1 MTAWR
6 SVLVVLS
13 VCLLSACD
21 VAGNEGEP
29 DDGGDQTKSDD
40 EAASA
45 ERDAESAANMD
56 GGDVAGDTREAG
68 ASAQS
73 DASSAA
79 SRDANS
85 AVPRDAGASD
95 GSSSVPA
102 LFFLDIAGQRV
113 LRADPNGRTS
123 SALVTRGSASPD
135 GIAVD
140 PIKGLMYWT
149 NMGVPEAD
157 DGFLM
162 RATLGGAN
170 ATTIVPKAAT
180 FTPKQLVLDAA
191 SGFLY
196 WSDREGMR
204 VMRARTDGTDV
215 QTLVTTGSGDAAR
228 ADAANWAVGIAI
240 DSAADQ
246 LYWTQKG
253 PDNGNQGSIR
263 RAKLTPPAGQ
273 DSAHRADIEVL
284 FAGLPEPV
292 DLALNASQRQIYWT
306 DRGDNTVSRAPL
318 DPPPGVAPDKRT
330 DRSILVRNAGEAIG
344 IALDV
349 AHDVM
354 YYTSLEGTVFK
365 AKLDGTGATAILKN
379 QGSLTGIAYVEL
391 AQ

>member
-1 MTAWR
+1 MNAWQN
-6 SVLVVLS
+6 VLVALM
-13 VCLLSACD
+13 VCSLSACD
-21 VAGNEGEP
+21 ADGNEVDR
-29 DDGGDQTKSDD
+29 DDGGGQTASDD
-40 EAASA
+40 DGASV
-45 ERDAESAANMD
+45 ERDDAGPIADDDAGRLS
-56 GGDVAGDTREAG
+56 GGDTPDAGMHDG

-73 DASSAA
+73 DASLLP
-79 SRDANS
+79 SRDAATS
-85 AVPRDAGASD
+85 DAG
-95 GSSSVPA
+95 SSAPA
-102 LFFLDIAGQRV
+102 IFFLDIAGQRV

-140 PIKGLMYWT
+140 PIKGFIYWT

-162 RATLGGAN
+162 RATLSGAN
-170 ATTIVPKAAT
+170 ATTVVPKAAT

-191 SGFLY
+191 GGFLY

-204 VMRARTDGTDV
+204 VMRARTDGSDV
-215 QTLVTTGSGDAAR
+215 QTLVTTGSGDSAR

-240 DSAADQ
+240 DVPGDK

-253 PDNGNQGSIR
+253 PDNGNKGSIR
-263 RAKLTPPAGQ
+263 RAKLTPSAGQ

-292 DLALNASQRQIYWT
+292 DLALNPDQGQIYWT

-318 DPPPGVAPDKRT
+318 EPPAGVAPDKRT

-349 AHDVM
+349 AHDAL
-354 YYTSLEGTVFK
+354 YYTSLEGSVFK

-391 AQ
+391 AR